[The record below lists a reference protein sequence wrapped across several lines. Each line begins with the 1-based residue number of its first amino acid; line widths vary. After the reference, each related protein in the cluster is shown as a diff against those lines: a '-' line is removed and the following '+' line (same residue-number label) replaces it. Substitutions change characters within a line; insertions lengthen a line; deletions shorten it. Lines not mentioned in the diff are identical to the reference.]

1 MGPGALYGGLD
12 LPVFTAL
19 RTFDIILHFPEE
31 EVSDEKLIKSWGH
44 MLNLLILVTKAAFDT
59 ISKITVVVD
68 PEPATSN
75 LHRFIVFPRPWLEL
89 QIMLETLDLDT
100 LTKVD
105 FKVGGIGPGSI
116 FDLEKVGR
124 VLPRI
129 KQRGILQVS

>member
-1 MGPGALYGGLD
+1 
-12 LPVFTAL
+12 
-19 RTFDIILHFPEE
+19 
-31 EVSDEKLIKSWGH
+31 